1 MGGIYRSYTWASIHG
16 LTYTPTQDSL
26 VLHGSVLV
34 LQGIMETLSINKM
47 VKSGFKVKILM
58 ADWLAQMNSE
68 IGGNLNKMRTI
79 GRYNIEMWKA
89 TGMALDEVELVWLS
103 DEISRHGDEYWP
115 LVMDIARKNSVRR
128 IRRYILV

>member
-1 MGGIYRSYTWASIHG
+1 MK
-16 LTYTPTQDSL
+16 
-26 VLHGSVLV
+26 
-34 LQGIMETLSINKM
+34 TLSINKM

-58 ADWLAQMNSE
+58 ADWFAQMNSE

-89 TGMALDEVELVWLS
+89 TGMALDEVELVWSS
-103 DEISRHGDEYWP
+103 DEISQHGDEYWP